1 MIQTIKIVKTL
12 SPIVLALGILY
23 LASSLIAL
31 YNWCTGLAEASSGHQ
46 LYPSFIPGDLGLAIV
61 TLTIGASLTAST
73 YYTLKGD
80 RVMHL
85 ASATCGLGLA
95 LGALIVQI
103 LVTLATVLDAIVV
116 GEGIDC
122 SIISE
127 NLLRVDAVLG
137 YIAIPISIP
146 YIITLKEVI
155 KAK

>member
-1 MIQTIKIVKTL
+1 
-12 SPIVLALGILY
+12 
-23 LASSLIAL
+23 
-31 YNWCTGLAEASSGHQ
+31 
-46 LYPSFIPGDLGLAIV
+46 
-61 TLTIGASLTAST
+61 
-73 YYTLKGD
+73 
-80 RVMHL
+80 MHL